1 MSKHIVVIGGGFAG
15 INLTK
20 HLAGKSGLRV
30 TLVDRNNY
38 NYFVPLLYQVA
49 TGLLEVSNIS
59 TPFRSLFKGVDN
71 LNFRLGELRA
81 IDPGEERVH
90 LSTGELSYDEL
101 VIATGARP
109 NFFGMENIEEN
120 AFPMKTID
128 DAREIRNQLLSNAE
142 EASYTTDTEK
152 RDQLTS
158 IVVCGAGPTGV
169 ELAGMLAEMRN
180 HLLEE
185 IYPQLA
191 DQDIDIFLVDAA
203 PTVLPSMREE
213 SQRYTH
219 ESLQGMGV
227 RVGLDKQ
234 VNDYRGNTVYF
245 ADGDTAQT
253 QTLIWA
259 AGVTAR
265 RFEGLP
271 EDSYGRGNR
280 LLVDAYNRVEGTD
293 HIYAIGDTCLQR
305 TDDYPEGHP
314 QLANVAMQQG
324 KTLAKNFVAMSGDKS
339 MRPFRYFD
347 KGAMAIIGR
356 SKATAD
362 LTMPKTTVTGWVAWA
377 MWLFV
382 HLFQLIN
389 YRNRIKTMWNWTT
402 AYFTQDL
409 SLGMIIPST
418 EISPH
423 SDVLQPAQE

>member
-1 MSKHIVVIGGGFAG
+1 MSTHVVVIGGGFAG

-20 HLAGKSGLRV
+20 HLAGTDGLRV

-59 TPFRSLFKGVDN
+59 TPFRSLFKGVEN
-71 LNFRLGELRA
+71 VRFRLGELREVNA
-81 IDPGEERVH
+81 DENQVR
-90 LSTGELSYDEL
+90 LSTGKLNYDAL

-109 NFFGMENIEEN
+109 NFFGMENIKEN

-128 DAREIRNQLLSNAE
+128 DARELRNQLLSNAE
-142 EASYTTDTEK
+142 EASYTTDAETQ
-152 RDQLTS
+152 DLLTS

-185 IYPQLA
+185 IYPELS
-191 DQDIDIFLVDAA
+191 DQKIDIFLVDAA
-203 PTVLPSMREE
+203 PTVLPTMREK

-219 ESLQGMGV
+219 ERLQGMDV

-234 VNDYRGNTVYF
+234 VEDYRDDTVYF
-245 ADGDTAQT
+245 ADGDTVQT
-253 QTLIWA
+253 KTLIWA

-265 RFEGLP
+265 RFDGLP
-271 EDSYGRGNR
+271 EDRYGRGNR
-280 LLVDAYNRVEGTD
+280 LLVDAHNRVEGTD

-305 TDDYPEGHP
+305 TDDYPDGHP

-324 KTLAKNFVAMSGDKS
+324 ETLAENFVAMSQGNS
-339 MRPFRYFD
+339 LRPFQYFD

-362 LTMPKTTVTGWVAWA
+362 LTMPHTTVTGWTAWV
-377 MWLFV
+377 MWLFI

-418 EISPH
+418 ETRRPSDSRSP
-423 SDVLQPAQE
+423 